1 MLQRGGNEATWA
13 ALVQAHQAAVF
24 RLAYLLLGDADE
36 AEDVA
41 QEAFIRAFYA
51 LARFDPARP
60 LRPWLLQIAR
70 NLAYNR
76 RRSLRRYLAALGR
89 WWEATSSQVEAP
101 SVTVLQGTRGAD
113 SMASCAAATGARSR
127 GDLRTLL
134 LSAIRRRYG
143 SGLGRSRGYRE
154 ITVIASL
161 VTVAYRGGTGISR
174 LAKGGRGMKQPVEPR
189 WEEQIRAVARTF
201 PYPPTPD
208 LADAVQ
214 QRLAHRAALPR
225 PGWTVTASL
234 GVSVGVDHPVDWL
247 IGSPNGA
254 GGTAGMAAISRRPHL
269 AGRTN
274 AQPDQRT
281 AAHTDAL
288 ASLFD
293 LAGATTPAAAQ
304 QQAGFPLRLPT
315 YPANL
320 GAPDQVFVQQTNGWF
335 VVLLWMEPTDPQ
347 QVRLVLYEVGPGVGL
362 EKGMPTT
369 LRETLVKGQ
378 AAIWIEGTHYLKQV
392 SGDWAIVRFIDQEVL
407 VWREVIGGQE
417 ITYRLETALPEAQAL
432 TIAESLR

>member
-1 MLQRGGNEATWA
+1 
-13 ALVQAHQAAVF
+13 
-24 RLAYLLLGDADE
+24 
-36 AEDVA
+36 
-41 QEAFIRAFYA
+41 
-51 LARFDPARP
+51 
-60 LRPWLLQIAR
+60 
-70 NLAYNR
+70 
-76 RRSLRRYLAALGR
+76 
-89 WWEATSSQVEAP
+89 
-101 SVTVLQGTRGAD
+101 
-113 SMASCAAATGARSR
+113 
-127 GDLRTLL
+127 
-134 LSAIRRRYG
+134 
-143 SGLGRSRGYRE
+143 
-154 ITVIASL
+154 
-161 VTVAYRGGTGISR
+161 
-174 LAKGGRGMKQPVEPR
+174 MKQPVEPR

-225 PGWTVTASL
+225 RVGQLRPVLAFLLALIILLTGLLVVPTVRAAL
-234 GVSVGVDHPVDWL
+234 LEWL
-247 IGSPNGA
+247 QIGAVRIWLVEPTPNPTSA
-254 GGTAGMAAISRRPHL
+254 P
-269 AGRTN
+269 
-274 AQPDQRT
+274 QPT
-281 AAHTDAL
+281 PTPL

-293 LAGATTPAAAQ
+293 LAGATTLAAAQ

-320 GAPDQVFVQQTNGWF
+320 GAPDHVFVQQTNGWF